1 MNPVNLGNSVTSM
14 IVLLA
19 MFVTSV
25 LKMKIMCHVTAHQTL
40 FAMELVRKDFIL
52 AKRMVLTAVR
62 NVPTVAL
69 ITKMRRSLS
78 AKNKA
83 LLNPNSIVPLDLTKI
98 VLIHHHMH
106 QQEPNMD
113 QILQMINCHKQ

>member
-25 LKMKIMCHVTAHQTL
+25 LKMKIMCRVTAHQTL

-98 VLIHHHMH
+98 VLHHHMH
-106 QQEPNMD
+106 QQEANMD
-113 QILQMINCHKQ
+113 QILQMINRHKQK